1 MYHIDPIYDIDALAG
16 AGLHI
21 HTAFSGCA
29 KPEMTL
35 PSIVEAA
42 ESAGL
47 HTIALTDHYNDN
59 IDDAEFLRRAAV
71 LRAQAAELDTRLV
84 ILFGGELSA
93 YAVGKTLEGQA
104 VRDALDFRL
113 YSANHYHLDFWEQP
127 EDTSARGYALHSLR
141 NVASLLR
148 SGKPDCVA
156 HPLVGGYIRALDDP
170 CEMTALI
177 TDSELGDLLTLAR
190 ETETAFELNVGAVKG
205 DPALARRMWNIGREV
220 GVSFTLGTDAHRLA
234 YIDPHPELPEIKR
247 ILGA

>member
-1 MYHIDPIYDIDALAG
+1 MYRIEPIYDIDALSG

-21 HTAFSGCA
+21 HTTFSGCA

-35 PSIVEAA
+35 PCIVEAA

-59 IDDAEFLRRAAV
+59 IDDGEFLRRTAI
-71 LRAQAAELDTRLV
+71 LRAQAKEIHTNLT

-104 VRDALDFRL
+104 TRDALDFCL
-113 YSANHYHLDFWEQP
+113 YSANHYHLGFWEQP
-127 EDTSARGYALHSLR
+127 EDKSPRGYAVHALK

-148 SGKPDCVA
+148 SGKPDCIA
-156 HPLVGGYIRALDDP
+156 HPLMGGYIRSLDDP
-170 CEMTALI
+170 HEMTALI

-190 ETETAFELNVGAVKG
+190 ESETAFELNAGAIMG
-205 DPALARRMWNIGREV
+205 DPALARRIWNIGREV
-220 GVSFTLGTDAHRLA
+220 GVSFTLGMDAHRLVN
-234 YIDPHPELPEIKR
+234 IDPHPVLPEIKR